1 MQTAAAHKRGPDAVA
16 NVNELGPNGDAPLTA
31 NEHVSQV

>member
-1 MQTAAAHKRGPDAVA
+1 MQTAAALKGATDAVA
-16 NVNELGPNGDAPLTA
+16 NVNELAPNGDVPLTA